1 MSIKKSLF
9 AIFLSFPVVTSYAQ
23 NNDGIINIE
32 SPTQTVVFE
41 NLEEQEEIV
50 TSKIANALSRARLDE
65 KTKDKILAASMSYK
79 KAVIAFKKGNLKKS
93 KKYFSMFMDKLSKAD
108 IEPGLYA
115 FLFEDIDE
123 ILSKLKKF
131 YPTNDSTL
139 LQQEYSVPMT
149 TADDALVKK
158 YIAIYSS
165 GKAKERI
172 KTALEKSGAYKD
184 MILKILREFGL
195 PEEFFYLPIVESLYN
210 LNTVS
215 RAGAVGL
222 WQIMSHRGRA
232 LGLQINYWI
241 DERRDPEK
249 STKAAC
255 VYLKQLY
262 LMLNDW
268 HLVLAAYNRGEY
280 GLIRDMKFSNASDIS
295 EMVSRN
301 AVPKE
306 TQNYVPQFIA
316 AATIGKDLEKYGFV
330 NLQYSSPQ
338 KYDIYKTD
346 KIIDLKIVAQ
356 CANTTVEEIKKL
368 NPALNAWCTPHGYPN
383 FELKIP
389 YGSREIFIKNIE
401 QVKDLNPS
409 PGFIKHRVVKGEWI
423 EKIAVK
429 YKTTPKE
436 IYKDNRSLLK
446 QKYLR
451 PGQIIVVRP
460 GRKYFA

>member
-1 MSIKKSLF
+1 MSMKKRLF

-32 SPTQTVVFE
+32 SPAQAIVFE
-41 NLEEQEEIV
+41 NSEEQEEIV
-50 TSKIANALSRARLDE
+50 TSKIASALDKARLDE
-65 KTKDKILAASMSYK
+65 RTKDKILSASMSYK
-79 KAVIAFKKGNLKKS
+79 KAVTAFKEGNLEKS
-93 KKYFSMFMDKLSKAD
+93 KRYFSMFMDKLSKAD

-131 YPTNDSTL
+131 YPPNDSTL
-139 LQQEYSVPMT
+139 LQQDYSVPMT

-172 KTALEKSGAYKD
+172 KTALERSGAYKD

-195 PEEFFYLPIVESLYN
+195 PEELFYLSIVESLYN

-255 VYLKQLY
+255 IYLKQLY

-280 GLIRDMKFSNASDIS
+280 GLIRDMKLSNASDVS
-295 EMVSRN
+295 EMISRN

-356 CANTTVEEIKKL
+356 CANTTIEEIKKL
-368 NPALNAWCTPHGYPN
+368 NPALSAWCTPHGYPN

-409 PGFIKHRVVKGEWI
+409 PGFIKHKIAKGEWI
-423 EKIAVK
+423 EKIAAK
-429 YKTTPKE
+429 YKTTTKE

-451 PGQIIVVRP
+451 PGQIIVIRP